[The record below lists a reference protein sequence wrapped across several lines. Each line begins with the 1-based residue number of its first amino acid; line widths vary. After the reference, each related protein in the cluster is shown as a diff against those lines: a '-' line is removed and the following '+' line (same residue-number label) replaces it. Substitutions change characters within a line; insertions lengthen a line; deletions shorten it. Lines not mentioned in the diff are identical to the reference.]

1 MKGEETY
8 ITFNCLNPGCGRR
21 IRIKRPQHTGVYEVT
36 CPHCHATKRLRLS
49 SEDEI
54 GRKTPG
60 QSREPGSV
68 EAVGASVAM
77 PLSGVQA
84 ALPIDNSEKEV
95 ITLSEDFLTDT
106 TYVVE
111 CPHCRRQR
119 LSIMSKKQGVKNFRV
134 HIAGDALR
142 PKSASLQRF

>member
-54 GRKTPG
+54 GHKTPG

-95 ITLSEDFLTDT
+95 ITLSEDF
-106 TYVVE
+106 
-111 CPHCRRQR
+111 
-119 LSIMSKKQGVKNFRV
+119 
-134 HIAGDALR
+134 
-142 PKSASLQRF
+142 